1 MQPLNER
8 PSLPQPDRDRPLHEV
23 VKEFGERLRPGGSYG
38 EFDEWSVYDESFR
51 RLRAWAE
58 ENGCY
63 EPDLR
68 PLKEGG
74 REHDLTFD
82 PVTSSWLKFTK
93 PSAAGYV
100 VSFDNGLPELS
111 PALPLEYLERL
122 AHQNEIFADDV
133 SFVGVAGARNDFRI
147 VTRQSDIPGTPAS
160 DEEIVLLMTGELGFL
175 QLPPGF
181 SVGYSESLAFFRDD
195 VAVFDLRPANV
206 VKTESGVVVPI
217 DSIPVR
223 LDEASIAILKK

>member
-1 MQPLNER
+1 MNER
-8 PSLPQPDRDRPLHEV
+8 PPLPQPDRDRPLHEV
-23 VKEFGERLRPGGSYG
+23 IEEFGERLRPGGPYG
-38 EFDEWSVYDESFR
+38 EIDEWSVYDESFR

-63 EPDLR
+63 HPHLSPLR
-68 PLKEGG
+68 EGG

-82 PVTSSWLKFTK
+82 PETSSWLKFTK

-100 VSFDNGLPELS
+100 VSFDLGQPGLR

-133 SFVGVAGARNDFRI
+133 CFVGIAGARNDFRI
-147 VTRQSDIPGTPAS
+147 VTRQSDIPGSTAS
-160 DEEIVLLMTGELGFL
+160 IAEIVLLMTGELGFL
-175 QLPPGF
+175 QLPSRF
-181 SVGYSESLAFFRDD
+181 SVGYSESLAFLRDED
-195 VAVFDLRPANV
+195 AVFDLRPANV
-206 VKTESGVVVPI
+206 VKTPGDLIIPI

-223 LDEASIAILKK
+223 LDAASRAIFGK